1 MTYQAWLKQAI
12 ASLKE
17 SDSPKRDAEILL
29 SFVTQKSRTF
39 IIAFAETELNTN
51 EYRQLEQLLV
61 RRQQGEPIAYLV
73 GEKEFWS
80 LPLLVSP
87 ATLIPRPD
95 TERLVELAL
104 TYLSSSSVNVLDLGT
119 GTGAIALAIAS
130 ERSNCH
136 VIGID
141 IQPDAVALARKN
153 AERLHLH
160 NIAFLQGSW
169 FSPLSGQAFDI
180 IVSNPPYID
189 ETDLHLNQGDV
200 RFEPKTA
207 LVAEQHGLAD
217 IEFIINHSR
226 TYLNQSGWLLIEH
239 GWQQGERV
247 KELFLQYGFN
257 QIITEQDYG
266 GNDRVTLG
274 CWN

>member
-169 FSPLSGQAFDI
+169 FSPLSGQVFDI

>member
-1 MTYQAWLKQAI
+1 MTYQVWLKQAI

-104 TYLSSSSVNVLDLGT
+104 AYLSSSSVNVLDLGT